1 MSALPL
7 HHADTAPA
15 CAAAST
21 SASASA
27 STPAATSSSGP
38 ALVVGSWRGRYL
50 RFCGQQFVL
59 LAAPARSGKGVGVV
73 IPNLLSYPDS
83 AVVLDIKQENY
94 TLTAGFRRAHGHAVY
109 LFNPFAE
116 DGRTHRYNP
125 LSSVSDGVFRVGD
138 ILAIGYALYPMGG
151 HDDFWKDHARN
162 LLLGIVLLLCEWR
175 DARRACG
182 AARDDRTD
190 GTKRLDRASVPDH
203 PVTLGEVLRQS
214 SGNGM
219 PVRAYLTQALA
230 RFRDLLTGPCIDAL
244 NRFLANDD
252 KVLASILAT
261 FNAPLTIWANP
272 IVDAATSA
280 NDFDLRDVRKQRMT
294 IYIGVT
300 PDHLSEAALLVNLVF
315 SQLVNLNTKQL
326 PQANPALKHQCLL
339 VMDEFTA
346 IGKIQIIARAV
357 AYMAG
362 YNLRLLSIV
371 QSVAQLE
378 SVYGRADARAF
389 ITNHAM
395 QILYAPRE
403 QKDANEY
410 SEMLGT
416 FTDTSRSV
424 SRSSA
429 IFGGRGGS
437 SESVSEQRRALLL
450 PQELKELGRDKQIIL
465 LENTKPILAD
475 KICYWRDP
483 AFTSRLTKA
492 PDVPAIDL
500 ARFSAQVERRLRE
513 LRADEVGLEG
523 GEPLAVPPE
532 NLEVVQARDP
542 RDLPAHLADLNEEEV
557 SAYVEQHFM
566 LLGVPPGQVGQAAR
580 SLSTKDL
587 DGADTLTGTDA
598 LTGTNALPVVKSRSR
613 SARRGVAARASEA
626 STSAMSTTAMGDAAV
641 SDAGDR
647 AAGETQGG
655 KVEAGQHP
663 EEAGSSKGRKTR
675 ATAKALTETL
685 VEAAGGS
692 GSGSKRGPPRGL
704 QRRPPR
710 GPKRGANP

>member
-1 MSALPL
+1 MIAV
-7 HHADTAPA
+7 TAVPTA
-15 CAAAST
+15 HT
-21 SASASA
+21 
-27 STPAATSSSGP
+27 GP
-38 ALVVGSWRGRYL
+38 SLVVGSWRGQYL
-50 RFCGQQFVL
+50 RFAGQQFVL

-94 TLTAGFRRAHGHAVY
+94 TLTAGFRRAHGHEVY

-125 LSSVSDGVFRVGD
+125 LSAISDGVFRVGD

-162 LLLGIVLLLCEWR
+162 LFLGIVLLLCEWR
-175 DARRACG
+175 DARRA
-182 AARDDRTD
+182 
-190 GTKRLDRASVPDH
+190 GTADSPAH
-203 PVTLGEVLRQS
+203 PVTMGEILRQS

-219 PVRAYLTQALA
+219 PVRAYLQQALLRYRA
-230 RFRDLLTGPCIDAL
+230 LLSRPCVDAL

-280 NDFDLRDVRKQRMT
+280 NDFDLRDVRRRRMT
-294 IYIGVT
+294 LYIGVT
-300 PDHLSEAALLVNLVF
+300 PNHLAQAALLVNLVF

-326 PQANPALKHQCLL
+326 PEDNPDLKFQCLL

-346 IGKIQIIARAV
+346 IGKIHIVARAV
-357 AYMAG
+357 AYMAS
-362 YNLRLLSIV
+362 YNLRMLSIV

-378 SVYGRADARAF
+378 SVYGRADARTF

-416 FTDTSRSV
+416 FTDKARSV

-429 IFGGRGGS
+429 ILGGRGGP
-437 SESVSEQRRALLL
+437 SESVSEQRRPLLL
-450 PQELKELGRDKQIIL
+450 PQELKELGRNKEIIV

-483 AFTSRLTKA
+483 AFTSRLAAA
-492 PDVPAIDL
+492 PQVPAMDL
-500 ARFSAQVERRLRE
+500 ARFSAQVEQRVRE
-513 LRADEVGLEG
+513 LRTDEIDLDGSGQLN
-523 GEPLAVPPE
+523 VPVE
-532 NLEVVQARDP
+532 NLEVLQARDP
-542 RDLPAHLADLNEEEV
+542 RDLPSRLADLNEEEV
-557 SAYVEQHFM
+557 SAYVERHFM
-566 LLGVPPGQVGQAAR
+566 LLGVPPDQVGQAGRA
-580 SLSTKDL
+580 LSA
-587 DGADTLTGTDA
+587 ADQDA
-598 LTGTNALPVVKSRSR
+598 ADFTPAAESRSR
-613 SARRGVAARASEA
+613 PVKRKPARSTAGVDKSEVDTSAGGKTRAAMNARASCAIDPCE
-626 STSAMSTTAMGDAAV
+626 STSGV
-641 SDAGDR
+641 
-647 AAGETQGG
+647 
-655 KVEAGQHP
+655 
-663 EEAGSSKGRKTR
+663 
-675 ATAKALTETL
+675 
-685 VEAAGGS
+685 
-692 GSGSKRGPPRGL
+692 
-704 QRRPPR
+704 
-710 GPKRGANP
+710 PKRGANS